1 MELIERTQKAAT
13 ITEQKTDQKV
23 FLTQIHMLQHSWKL
37 SFHASNSWQTNF
49 NAFERDFCFYKPKK
63 KSQKRTAVLNTPEC
77 EVS

>member
-49 NAFERDFCFYKPKK
+49 NAFERDYKPKQ
-63 KSQKRTAVLNTPEC
+63 KSQKRATVFKTPEC